1 MKLRTVFWWLS
12 TMQVNTAALPPLYHF
27 SIYSYNDTRTSVSQ
41 NMNRGLGMTWQ
52 TRRLTIGQ
60 WITML
65 QYIAGYGSL
74 SLWRHLPGSGNGILK
89 EFFDTWKYAYID
101 NGTAS
106 SSTDGLSASGNPHDE
121 SRSVS
126 YSVVWGWNWKETY
139 MVNAT
144 LRADGFF
151 PVCQR

>member
-1 MKLRTVFWWLS
+1 
-12 TMQVNTAALPPLYHF
+12 
-27 SIYSYNDTRTSVSQ
+27 
-41 NMNRGLGMTWQ
+41 
-52 TRRLTIGQ
+52 
-60 WITML
+60 
-65 QYIAGYGSL
+65 
-74 SLWRHLPGSGNGILK
+74 LK